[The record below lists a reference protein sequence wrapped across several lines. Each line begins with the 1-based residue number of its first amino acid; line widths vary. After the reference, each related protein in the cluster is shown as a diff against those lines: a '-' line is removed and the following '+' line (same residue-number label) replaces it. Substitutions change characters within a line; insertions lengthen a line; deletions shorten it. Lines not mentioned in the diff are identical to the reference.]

1 MQTAIGSF
9 LEQELA
15 EVAGW
20 NEVIG
25 LGLELF
31 VSILAPLSSVA
42 LDGALLLVGPYRA
55 TIAPVD
61 PTGGAYNALLVL
73 VRLFVD
79 LTAVNILVLWVWL
92 LQVAWVR
99 LVLVVLGRG

>member
-1 MQTAIGSF
+1 MRKRYLTDFRFSTGKRIISD
-9 LEQELA
+9 LSDSNN
-15 EVAGW
+15 VISTR
-20 NEVIG
+20 NE
-25 LGLELF
+25 
-31 VSILAPLSSVA
+31 SSHS
-42 LDGALLLVGPYRA
+42 RQ
-55 TIAPVD
+55 I
-61 PTGGAYNALLVL
+61 LVL